1 MAKLKKLS
9 YELLGAHTDSAGKYF
24 PRGSVLTLSQ
34 EEAKEACFENK
45 LKRIIDDSEASEILS
60 KATEQAEKQADK
72 IIAEAEKKAE
82 AIVKKAGSLVSKS
95 KQGKAKEE
103 SKEESKEAE

>member
-45 LKRIIDDSEASEILS
+45 LKRIIDDSKDSDILS
-60 KATEQAEKQADK
+60 KATEQAEKQAAK

-82 AIVKKAGSLVSKS
+82 AILKKAETKS
-95 KQGKAKEE
+95 ETKSEAKSETKSE
-103 SKEESKEAE
+103 S